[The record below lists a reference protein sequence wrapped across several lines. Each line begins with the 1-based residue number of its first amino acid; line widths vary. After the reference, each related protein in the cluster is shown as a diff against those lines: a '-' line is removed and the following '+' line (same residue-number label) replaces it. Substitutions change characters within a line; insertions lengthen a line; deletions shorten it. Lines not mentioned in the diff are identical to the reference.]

1 MQLSCRIFGILKKEM
16 LRALNFIPKCV
27 KPLKKKTTKC
37 RDGQNEFT
45 LLVKRAVCC
54 ISPSAQ
60 LNWTVQHQYGSG
72 FRLGALVRHSGRKL
86 C

>member
-1 MQLSCRIFGILKKEM
+1 M
-16 LRALNFIPKCV
+16 LRISFPNGVCEAF
-27 KPLKKKTTKC
+27 KKKITTKC

-45 LLVKRAVCC
+45 LLVERAVCC

-60 LNWTVQHQYGSG
+60 LNWTVQHQYDSG
-72 FRLGALVRHSGRKL
+72 FRLGALMRHSGRKL